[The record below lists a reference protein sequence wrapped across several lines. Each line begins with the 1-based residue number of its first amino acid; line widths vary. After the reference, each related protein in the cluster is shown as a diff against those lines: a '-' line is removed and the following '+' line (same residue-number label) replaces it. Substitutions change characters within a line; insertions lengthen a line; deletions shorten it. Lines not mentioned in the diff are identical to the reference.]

1 MLICDRS
8 LRNLLNGYGRH
19 SPSPELSSP
28 ESLGLRRFRVFF
40 FCTLLDPTPLPP
52 ALPPLPPDALP
63 NVLVLAFAPPRPPF
77 LAALAPVFFL
87 RALAAAPR
95 AAPPRFLAALAA
107 FARLLG
113 RSEEDSV
120 FAFQH
125 ERLGI

>member
-1 MLICDRS
+1 MKPNSKSDS
-8 LRNLLNGYGRH
+8 TVNFAVDLLSTGLCNPKT
-19 SPSPELSSP
+19 SKKLLS
-28 ESLGLRRFRVFF
+28 RVCCAASCRCF
-40 FCTLLDPTPLPP
+40 
-52 ALPPLPPDALP
+52 
-63 NVLVLAFAPPRPPF
+63 
-77 LAALAPVFFL
+77 AALAPVFFL